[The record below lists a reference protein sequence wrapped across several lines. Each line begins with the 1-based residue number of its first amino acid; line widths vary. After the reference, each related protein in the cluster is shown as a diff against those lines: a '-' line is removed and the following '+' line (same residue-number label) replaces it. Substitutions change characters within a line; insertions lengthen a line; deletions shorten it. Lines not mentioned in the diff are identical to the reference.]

1 MYDYGNA
8 RVAALRSR
16 LVDQPALRRLSDAD
30 SAAAF
35 LAGLERL
42 DDWHAVVRE
51 TEPLFGEPQAA
62 IEAAIERHRSTR
74 LGALP
79 GWYEGSA
86 RRLVEALVLPLDGER
101 VLSIVRR
108 RSGGAAAAEVVA
120 SVIGGALLDTATLAG
135 LARAAS
141 LSALVQELPATGL
154 LSVDDAREVAVGID
168 ERRGLRW
175 LETRL
180 TEALDRARDARSAG
194 DGSDAR
200 LVRTLLAEERAE
212 REAVARELAEAG
224 PAAAWLAERTSR
236 LTRLDRQARLGPR
249 HPLGIGAVAGYVGAL
264 EAQAIRLRASLTRI
278 VAAWSPDV
286 VAPYLARQGG

>member
-16 LVDQPALRRLSDAD
+16 LLDATALRRLADAD
-30 SAAAF
+30 SAGAF

-42 DDWHAVVRE
+42 EDWHVVVRE

-62 IEAAIERHRSTR
+62 IEAAIQRHRGAR

-86 RRLVEALVLPLDGER
+86 RRLVEALVLPFDGER
-101 VLSIVRR
+101 VLSIIRR
-108 RSGGAAAAEVVA
+108 RSGAAAAAEVAA
-120 SVIGGALLDTATLAG
+120 SVVGGALLDAATLAE

-141 LSALVQELPATGL
+141 LSALVRALPATGL
-154 LSVDDAREVAVGID
+154 LSIEDGRELATGIE

-180 TEALDRARDARSAG
+180 TEALDRARDARAIG
-194 DGSDAR
+194 GGSDAR
-200 LVRTLLAEERAE
+200 LVQRLLGDERAE
-212 REAVARELAEAG
+212 REAIALELVEAG

-236 LTRLDRQARLGPR
+236 LARLDRQARLGPR

-278 VAAWSPDV
+278 VAAWSHDV
-286 VAPYLARQGG
+286 AAPYLARTGD

>member
-16 LVDQPALRRLSDAD
+16 LLDAAALRKLADAD
-30 SAAAF
+30 SAGAF

-42 DDWHAVVRE
+42 EDWHAVVRE
-51 TEPLFGEPQAA
+51 AEPLFGEPQAA
-62 IEAAIERHRSTR
+62 IEAAIERHRSER

-79 GWYEGSA
+79 GWYDGPA
-86 RRLVEALVLPLDGER
+86 RALVEALVLPLDGER

-108 RSGGAAAAEVVA
+108 RSGGIPAAEVAA
-120 SVIGGALLDTATLAG
+120 SVVRGALLDTTALAG

-141 LSALVQELPATGL
+141 LSVLVRDMAANGL
-154 LSVDDAREVAVGID
+154 LSIDDARGLATGIE

-175 LETRL
+175 LEAHL
-180 TEALDRARDARSAG
+180 IEALDHARDRRAAGRSA
-194 DGSDAR
+194 DAR
-200 LVRTLLAEERAE
+200 LVRRLLQEERAE
-212 REAVARELAEAG
+212 REAVARELTEAG

-236 LTRLDRQARLGPR
+236 LARLDRQARLGPR
-249 HPLGIGAVAGYVGAL
+249 HPLGVGAVAGYVGAL

-278 VAAWSPDV
+278 VAAWSHDA
-286 VAPYLARQGG
+286 VAPYLARTGD